1 MDTITAF
8 QLLAITINFVRN
20 NANRTLANTGL
31 RDRNVKFAVFVV
43 LMNRVGEHNTVRDN
57 QVADT
62 IIKHQ
67 IMDSTEI

>member
-20 NANRTLANTGL
+20 NANGTLANTGL
-31 RDRNVKFAVFVV
+31 RDQNVKFAVFVV